1 MACQRSA
8 VVRLSFLL
16 VVAQEEGGGGA
27 RGWCTKGARVLCT
40 EGGKGLVREG
50 GKGLAATE
58 LGGAALGWLFH
69 GGSDL
74 GRVCC
79 CHFNQRVRR

>member
-1 MACQRSA
+1 M
-8 VVRLSFLL
+8 
-16 VVAQEEGGGGA
+16 
-27 RGWCTKGARVLCT
+27 CT

-58 LGGAALGWLFH
+58 LGGAALGWLVH

-74 GRVCC
+74 GRICC

>member
-1 MACQRSA
+1 MPALRCCQTVLPARGST
-8 VVRLSFLL
+8 
-16 VVAQEEGGGGA
+16 GGGEGEGA
-27 RGWCTKGARVLCT
+27 RGWCT

-58 LGGAALGWLFH
+58 LDGAALGWLVH

-74 GRVCC
+74 GRICC